1 MDTNTTPQNAI
12 SRRGLLKGTGALV
25 ISFSLWEPT
34 SLLLAQQLPAPPGSS
49 PYSNPDYLDPTSL
62 DSWLAIMHDG
72 SITVSTGKVDL
83 GTGVE
88 TALAQMVAEE
98 LDVQF
103 KQIHMQMGDTAK
115 TVDQGRT
122 AGSNTILRA
131 GPQLRQAAAAARQEL
146 LKLASAQLRA
156 PVEKLTVTDG
166 VVSIVGSPA
175 KKITYS
181 DLIGGKRFNVK
192 INTTGMQTGMI
203 VAPEVRAKDAKSYMV
218 VGISVPRVDLAP
230 KLTGKFVYTP
240 DVRVPGMLHGRVVR
254 PPVVISK
261 PESVD
266 ESSVSHI
273 SGVVKVVREGSFVG
287 VVAQKEWAAI
297 QAAKALKVTWSAP
310 ATKMPATPEEV
321 DDYIR
326 NTKSFKDQ
334 VVVAK
339 GDLDSAF
346 SRASKTVEATYHW
359 PFQNHGMLAP
369 SCAVA
374 DFQGDRVT
382 IWTGAQGPFTT
393 RDRVASMLG
402 LPKRNVDVRFVESSG
417 CYGRLTSDDAA
428 EDAALMSRAVNKPV
442 RVQWMRADEHG
453 WEPKGP
459 QQLIR
464 MRAALDGKGKV
475 IGYDCLARTF
485 PWTEAQGTPQL
496 AERQIGQ
503 KNTAPLPGNPVGSGA
518 VAPMYDFENQKVLGS
533 YIPWPQD
540 DPTPL
545 RTNPLR
551 SPGEPGGIFASE
563 SFMDELASELGVDPV
578 QFRLRY
584 VGDNKRATE
593 ALIAATREAEWKE
606 RPSPAPALSGPKAAG
621 RGVALAARGDTI
633 IAAVADVDVNKSTGQ
648 VTVKRVTLAHDCG
661 LIINPDG
668 LKFQIEGNI
677 IQGVSRTLME
687 EVKFDAT
694 GVTSLDWRSYPVITY
709 RDVPDVKIVLIDRPE
724 MQPFGA
730 GEPSI
735 IVVPAAIGNAVFDA
749 IGVRMRQVPF
759 TPERILNA
767 LKAKAG
773 MSQPD

>member
-1 MDTNTTPQNAI
+1 MDTNSIFQNAI
-12 SRRGLLKGTGALV
+12 SRRELIKGTGALV
-25 ISFSLWEPT
+25 IGFSIWEPT
-34 SLLLAQQLPAPPGSS
+34 SRLLAQQLPAPPGSS
-49 PYSNPDYLDPTSL
+49 PYNNPDYLDPTSL
-62 DSWLAIMHDG
+62 DSWLAVMRDG
-72 SITVSTGKVDL
+72 SITVFTGKVDL

-146 LKLASAQLRA
+146 VKLASARLGA

-166 VVSIVGSPA
+166 VVSIAGSPA
-175 KKITYS
+175 KNTSYG
-181 DLIGGKRFNVK
+181 DLVGGKSFNLK
-192 INTTGMQTGMI
+192 IKVTGMQTGMI
-203 VAPEVRAKDAKSYMV
+203 VAPEVRAKDPTKYKV
-218 VGISVPRVDLAP
+218 VGKSVPRVDLAP
-230 KLTGKFVYTP
+230 KLTGQFAYTP
-240 DVRVPGMLHGRVVR
+240 DVRVSGMLLGRVVR
-254 PPVVISK
+254 PPVIISK
-261 PESVD
+261 PVNVD

-273 SGVVKVVREGSFVG
+273 SGVVKVVQEGSFVG
-287 VVAQKEWAAI
+287 VVAQTEWAAI
-297 QAAKALKVTWSAP
+297 QAAKTLKVTWSAP
-310 ATKMPATPEEV
+310 ATKMPSNPEEV
-321 DDYIR
+321 DVYLR

-334 VVVAK
+334 IVMEK
-339 GDLDSAF
+339 GNLDSAF
-346 SRASKTVEATYHW
+346 SRASKIVEATYHW

-382 IWTGAQGPFTT
+382 IWTGAQGTFTT

-402 LPKRNVDVRFVESSG
+402 LPKRKVDVRFVESSG

-428 EDAALMSRAVNKPV
+428 EDAALMSRAVNMPV

-459 QQLIR
+459 QQLMA
-464 MRAALDGKGKV
+464 MRAAVDDQGKV
-475 IGYDCLARTF
+475 IGYDFSARTF

-496 AERQIGQ
+496 GERQIGQ

-518 VAPMYDFENQKVLGS
+518 VAPIYDFENQKVVGS

-551 SPGEPGGIFASE
+551 SPGEPGGVFASE
-563 SFMDELASELGVDPV
+563 SFMDELAFELGVDPV

-584 VGDNKRATE
+584 VSDNKRATE
-593 ALIAATREAEWKE
+593 VLIAAASAAEWKE
-606 RPSPAPALSGPKAAG
+606 RRSPTPALSGPKAAG

-633 IAAVADVDVNKSTGQ
+633 VAAVADVDVDKSTGQ
-648 VTVKRVTLAHDCG
+648 VTVKRITLAHDCG

-694 GVTSLDWRSYPVITY
+694 GVTSLDWLSYPVITY
-709 RDVPDVKIVLIDRPE
+709 RDIPDVKIVLIDRPE

-735 IVVPAAIGNAVFDA
+735 IVVPAAIGNAVSDA

-759 TPERILNA
+759 RPERVLSA
-767 LKAKAG
+767 LRVKGTAK
-773 MSQPD
+773 QPS